1 MTKYHI
7 VGIQEPGKVNTLFKG
22 SFRDVCLFNLSQ
34 EDLAELFN
42 TGCPFVKIMPADGD
56 SLSPKVIVVK
66 NKTKTKKPD
75 KRKSDDITPDRQH
88 TPFSDSDP
96 DAE

>member
-22 SFRDVCLFNLSQ
+22 SFRDICLFNLPQ

-42 TGCPFVKIMPADGD
+42 AGCPFVKIMPGD
-56 SLSPKVIVVK
+56 DDCSPKVIVIEK
-66 NKTKTKKPD
+66 KTKTKKAD

-88 TPFSDSDP
+88 TAFSNSDP